1 MYILQ
6 ISCMIILGFL
16 LVLFASEKRTGK
28 ATHKLYIAL
37 LVVSILQLAFE
48 CFSIWSILGATEIS
62 PLLFKSIN
70 RAYLT
75 LVLTYF
81 YLGFRYKSAFVRE
94 ETGVGDKGLA
104 FIHVAQVILY
114 AGIFILP
121 IGYKVAADGEVYDY
135 GPGMWVVYVGA
146 AFYFFVIFSN
156 YIEQMRKISKE
167 KIIPLVLDIGIGMF
181 LCFWYMIYPMSH
193 ITGVAM
199 VVMGIAMFVSISVSD
214 RTGMESDPVTLCEKE
229 PVRKENAKKETAET
243 SGLSPDAKVSFCAP
257 MARILLVDD
266 TSMNRKII
274 RNLLQKSQIQVEEAS
289 GGEECLAM
297 LHERHYHVIFMDHL
311 MPEMDGLET
320 FERIKN
326 EHLADGVPV
335 VVMTA
340 NAMSMTEKEYHALG
354 FSAYLSKPVLPEK
367 LNQMLY
373 QLLDQTL
380 LSEVKVENK
389 SEETK
394 QVKAD
399 EQAESV
405 ERQEAKEKWA
415 DLPAVN
421 GLDYDYAA
429 LHFNT
434 TEEFTDMICFLVGV
448 MQSDLD
454 QLQEYFRNREQEQ
467 ELEKFC
473 TKVHSMKNSAMT
485 VGIVPLAGL
494 AKTLE
499 DASREKNEAHMSAM
513 MPVFAKKW
521 EEYRLLL
528 LQKFVSDA
536 SDKNEADPHSEEVTK
551 LFDSLRSAAE
561 EMDIDALDA
570 IMKRIDAYAFPEEY
584 TEKLQEIRRAVT
596 NFDVDYL
603 QEQGYL

>member
-6 ISCMIILGFL
+6 ISCMMILGFL
-16 LVLFASEKRTGK
+16 LIMFLSEKRIRK
-28 ATHKLYIAL
+28 ATDKWYIL
-37 LVVSILQLAFE
+37 ILIVSMLQLVFE
-48 CFSIWSILGATEIS
+48 CLSIWSVHRVSEIS

-70 RAYLT
+70 RSYFT
-75 LVLTYF
+75 LILTYF

-94 ETGVGDKGLA
+94 ETGAEDKGLA

-121 IGYKVAADGEVYDY
+121 LGYELTETGAVYNH
-135 GPGMWVVYVGA
+135 GPGMWTVYVGA
-146 AFYFFVIFSN
+146 AFYLFVIFSN
-156 YIEQMRKISKE
+156 YVEQMRRIARE
-167 KIIPLVLDIGIGMF
+167 KLFPLVFGVGCGMF
-181 LCFWYMIYPMSH
+181 LCFCYMIYPVSH
-193 ITGVAM
+193 ITGVAL
-199 VVMGIAMFVSISVSD
+199 VVMGIAMFVSIFASD
-214 RTGMESDPVTLCEKE
+214 REVKAPKPVGLCEKE
-229 PVRKENAKKETAET
+229 PVEKETIEKT
-243 SGLSPDAKVSFCAP
+243 VLSPDAKVSFSAE

-266 TSMNRKII
+266 TAMNRKIV
-274 RNLLQKSQIQVEEAS
+274 RNLLQKSRIQVEEAS

-297 LHERHYHVIFMDHL
+297 LRERCYHVIFMDHL

-340 NAMSMTEKEYHALG
+340 NAMSMTEQEYQALG
-354 FSAYLSKPVLPEK
+354 FAAYLSKPVLPEK
-367 LNQMLY
+367 LNLMLY
-373 QLLDQTL
+373 QLLDRSL
-380 LSEVKVENK
+380 ISELEI
-389 SEETK
+389 EEPATVIEK
-394 QVKAD
+394 NEEMIEK
-399 EQAESV
+399 ES
-405 ERQEAKEKWA
+405 AKEDEKENWA

-434 TEEFTDMICFLVGV
+434 AEEFTDMIRFLVGV

-499 DASREKNEAHMSAM
+499 DASRGKNEAHMSAM
-513 MPVFAKKW
+513 MPVFADKW

-528 LQKFVSDA
+528 LQKFMADA
-536 SDKNEADPHSEEVTK
+536 SDKSEADPHSEEVTK
-551 LFDSLRSAAE
+551 LFTKLRLAAE

-570 IMKRIDAYAFPEEY
+570 IMKQIDAYAFPEEY
-584 TEKLQEIRRAVT
+584 AEKLQEIRRAVT